1 MSDAT
6 NRFYGKIK
14 QANNKHDKELI
25 ELFGYFLSIECG
37 NNSFTTKMING
48 CFEAC
53 DLKVPSRTSAYLS
66 EGTKTRPPIYI
77 KVESGYKL
85 HRSRQQIISQELG
98 TNHGI
103 TQTSV
108 ALRQLEEK
116 FVDGNQKK
124 FFKETIDCFEVG
136 ANRASIIMCW
146 LLTID
151 HIYDLV
157 LKHHLIAFNQK
168 LALVTDKRVKVSV
181 ITQKDDFSAIPEG
194 KFVELLKTSG
204 VISNDVR
211 KILDAKLGTR
221 NSCAHPSG
229 VVIKKSKTIDF
240 IEDLIENVIVKYP
253 V

>member
-1 MSDAT
+1 MCIRDS
-6 NRFYGKIK
+6 
-14 QANNKHDKELI
+14 
-25 ELFGYFLSIECG
+25 
-37 NNSFTTKMING
+37 
-48 CFEAC
+48 
-53 DLKVPSRTSAYLS
+53 SRTSAYLS
-66 EGTKTRPPIYI
+66 EGTKAKPPIFV
-77 KVESGYKL
+77 KVSGGYKL
-85 HRSRQQIISQELG
+85 HRNRQQIISQELG
-98 TNHGI
+98 TDHAI

-116 FVDGNQKK
+116 FVEGNQKK

-146 LLTID
+146 LLTLD

-157 LKHHLIAFNQK
+157 LKHHLVAFNQK

-181 ITQKDDFSAIPEG
+181 IIQKDDFSAIPEG
-194 KFVELLKTSG
+194 KFIELLKSSG

-211 KILDAKLGTR
+211 KILDTKLGTR

-240 IEDLIENVIVKYP
+240 VEDLIENVIVKYP